1 MTNKIQVVVFVR
13 VSTKQQDAV
22 RQIDDLKELCSKQGW
37 EVASIIIEKLSGV
50 TKNSQRSGLKK
61 LMELANTGGIQKVV
75 LSEISRLGRNTQEV
89 LKIIEE
95 LSQKKISLYIH
106 NHNLETLTPSG
117 KVNSMTKFMLTL
129 LAEFARME
137 RETLIERTI
146 SGQRRAWEVEG
157 KQKGR
162 PIGTK
167 EDKDKILYKYP
178 EIIRHLRVG
187 KSLRDV
193 AARCEVAINTVRK
206 VKKVMEVS

>member
-1 MTNKIQVVVFVR
+1 MASKIHVVIFVR
-13 VSTKQQDAV
+13 VSTKQQNTN
-22 RQIDDLKELCSKQGW
+22 RQVDDLKKLCHKQGW
-37 EVASIIIEKLSGV
+37 EVASIIIEKLSGI
-50 TKNSQRSGLKK
+50 TKNSQRSGVKE
-61 LMELANTGGIQKVV
+61 LMNLANTGKIQKVV

-89 LKIIEE
+89 LKIIED
-95 LSQKKISLYIH
+95 LSQKKISLYIQ
-106 NHNLETLTPSG
+106 NHNLETLNPSG
-117 KVNSMTKFMLTL
+117 KVNSMAKFMLTL
-129 LAEFARME
+129 LAEFGRME

-167 EDKDKILYKYP
+167 EDRSKILYKYP
-178 EIIRHLRVG
+178 EIVRLLRIG

-206 VKKVMEVS
+206 VKKAMEDS